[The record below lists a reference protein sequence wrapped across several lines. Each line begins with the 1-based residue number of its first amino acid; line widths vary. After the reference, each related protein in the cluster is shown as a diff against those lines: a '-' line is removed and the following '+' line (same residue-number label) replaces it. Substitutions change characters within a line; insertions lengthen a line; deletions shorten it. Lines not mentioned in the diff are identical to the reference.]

1 MVKIWQTISTGVGC
15 LCLLLWVGCQS
26 PKESTPKLP
35 EQWSDILLTAR
46 GSELTM
52 MMWQGDPV
60 INAYMNEFV
69 KPRVKEEFDI
79 TLSFANGQGNVIV
92 QALFAEQQA
101 GLERSNLDLVWINGE
116 TFYQLRELEAL
127 YGPFVHRLP
136 NARLIDVSNPFIGK
150 DFQQNI
156 DGYECPWG
164 NVQMTWIYNHE
175 KVDRF
180 PQDREELLAFVQAH
194 PGVFTW
200 DRHFTGMTL
209 LKSWLMDIAPQGSLY
224 GAFDENRYQQY
235 SRELWQYIDLLKPYL
250 WRKGATFPSSV
261 APMHQMFQN
270 EELWFTFSNNDA
282 EVENKIYRN
291 IFDTTARAA
300 VPAYGSVQ
308 NSHFLGIPK
317 QSSRKAA
324 AMVVINFLIS
334 PEAQLEKSK
343 TDVWG
348 DGPVI
353 SMDQLTDKQQ
363 QLFEKAMQRTYAPE
377 RSSIDS
383 LALQELD
390 PQYMIRLYEDFQN
403 YMEGK
408 LDY

>member
-1 MVKIWQTISTGVGC
+1 
-15 LCLLLWVGCQS
+15 
-26 PKESTPKLP
+26 
-35 EQWSDILLTAR
+35 
-46 GSELTM
+46 
-52 MMWQGDPV
+52 
-60 INAYMNEFV
+60 
-69 KPRVKEEFDI
+69 
-79 TLSFANGQGNVIV
+79 
-92 QALFAEQQA
+92 
-101 GLERSNLDLVWINGE
+101 
-116 TFYQLRELEAL
+116 
-127 YGPFVHRLP
+127 
-136 NARLIDVSNPFIGK
+136 
-150 DFQQNI
+150 
-156 DGYECPWG
+156 
-164 NVQMTWIYNHE
+164 
-175 KVDRF
+175 
-180 PQDREELLAFVQAH
+180 
-194 PGVFTW
+194 
-200 DRHFTGMTL
+200 
-209 LKSWLMDIAPQGSLY
+209 
-224 GAFDENRYQQY
+224 
-235 SRELWQYIDLLKPYL
+235 
-250 WRKGATFPSSV
+250 
-261 APMHQMFQN
+261 MHQMFQN

-308 NSHFLGIPK
+308 NSHYLGIPK

-343 TDVWG
+343 TEVWG